1 MFYVTKKEGVVFSP
15 CNGSVIPL
23 SEIPDEAFASGMLGI
38 GFGVVPSDG
47 KILSPVSGRVD
58 SIAEG
63 KHAYT
68 LVTSEGLD
76 VLVHIGVD
84 TVELKGSA
92 FSPRVAKGS
101 IVQVGD
107 LLAEV
112 DLSMIRDRGLSDTV
126 AVLVTE
132 TDRLESVEYEYGE
145 CTGGKD
151 QPMHFLIRRK

>member
-1 MFYVTKKEGVVFSP
+1 MFYVTKKEGAIFSP
-15 CNGSVIPL
+15 CNGSAIPL

-47 KILSPVSGRVD
+47 KVLSPVSGRVD

-68 LVTSEGLD
+68 LVTAEGID

-92 FSPRVAKGS
+92 FSPRVTKGS
-101 IVQVGD
+101 TVQVGD

-112 DLSMIRDRGLSDTV
+112 DLSLIRERGLCDTV
-126 AVLVTE
+126 VVLLTE
-132 TDRLESVEYEYGE
+132 SDRLESVDYEYGA
-145 CTGGKD
+145 CRGGKD